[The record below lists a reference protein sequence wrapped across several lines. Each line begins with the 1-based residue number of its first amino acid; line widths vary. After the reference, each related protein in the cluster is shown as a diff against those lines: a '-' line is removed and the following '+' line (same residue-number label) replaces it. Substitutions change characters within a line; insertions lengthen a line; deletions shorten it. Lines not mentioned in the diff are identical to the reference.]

1 MKKSKADK
9 QQVRSKAAVVSESV
23 GSYEKHPF
31 FVRRRNEAKAFLKK
45 VGLPAEL
52 TVKTTK

>member
-1 MKKSKADK
+1 MKKSKADN
-9 QQVRSKAAVVSESV
+9 QQVRSKAAIISDSV
-23 GSYEKHPF
+23 GNYEKHPF

>member
-1 MKKSKADK
+1 MKKSKIGN
-9 QQVRSKAAVVSESV
+9 QHVRSEAAVISDSV
-23 GSYEKHPF
+23 GNYEEYPF